1 MGLHHPVFRNEQHY
15 RLGLLVSIQPDING
29 FVLDSGDKTRN
40 PCCVLEH
47 AEHSIV
53 WNVPASQQ
61 LAAPPSSMVF
71 FGNLANIAIVMPLRV
86 LHILA
91 KLAETE
97 KGSTMRQFS
106 ATDLANK
113 TGDVLA
119 VAAQQPVA
127 IARHGKRRF
136 VVLSTE
142 EFEALRQGKDSRTA
156 HHVDDLDDAEA
167 TRLMT
172 ELHASIDK
180 D

>member
-1 MGLHHPVFRNEQHY
+1 MSENPALEISAYYPIPTG
-15 RLGLLVSIQPDING
+15 VSEHNLYQNRGQNLIVKQG
-29 FVLDSGDKTRN
+29 VGTRIW
-40 PCCVLEH
+40 
-47 AEHSIV
+47 HST
-53 WNVPASQQ
+53 S
-61 LAAPPSSMVF
+61 F
-71 FGNLANIAIVMPLRV
+71 YNLANIAIVMLSRV
-86 LHILA
+86 LYILA
-91 KLAETE
+91 KLAETK
-97 KGSTMRQFS
+97 KGCTMRQFS

-119 VAAQQPVA
+119 LAAQQPVA

-142 EFEALRQGKDSRTA
+142 EFEALRQGKDSRTE

-172 ELHASIDK
+172 ELQASIDN